1 MNVSPRHGISLHAA
15 PLPVIALLTLSLM
28 GTGCAAPFSDFQSAR
43 TVPPGELEL
52 TGSYSYVQAA
62 NNGEREKMQD
72 EFGLQAGWGIGHGT
86 ELRARYHLI
95 TVGDETVSALGVG
108 PKFGLSPDRVALYL
122 PLGFGFGSDIEVSR
136 TLAFQPTL
144 LLTIPVGRS
153 FEVTTSAKAHVWL
166 NAEDADNLLAFNVGF
181 GIGPDVRRWAIRPEV
196 GVMIDPGEDGSV
208 WQFGVAV
215 SGLVGDGR
223 RRSR

>member
-1 MNVSPRHGISLHAA
+1 MKAFPRHGVSLQAA
-15 PLPVIALLTLSLM
+15 RVPLIALFTWSLAC
-28 GTGCAAPFSDFQSAR
+28 TGCAAPFSDFQSAR
-43 TVPPGELEL
+43 TVPPGEVEI

-72 EFGLQAGWGIGHGT
+72 EFGLQAAWGLGNRT

-95 TVGDETVSALGVG
+95 GVGDETVSVLGVG
-108 PKFGLSPDRVALYL
+108 PKFGLSPETVALYL
-122 PLGFGFGSDIEVSR
+122 PLGIGFGSDIEVSK
-136 TLAFQPTL
+136 TIAFQPTL
-144 LLTIPVGRS
+144 LLTIPAGRNL
-153 FEVTTSAKAHVWL
+153 EVTTSAKAHVWL
-166 NAEDADNLLAFNVGF
+166 NADDADPLLAFNLGF

-215 SGLVGDGR
+215 SGLLGEGH
-223 RRSR
+223 

>member
-1 MNVSPRHGISLHAA
+1 MNVSPRHGISLQAA
-15 PLPVIALLTLSLM
+15 PVSSIALFALSLVF
-28 GTGCAAPFSDFQSAR
+28 TGCAAPFSDFQSAR

-52 TGSYSYVQAA
+52 TGSYSYVQAVD
-62 NNGEREKMQD
+62 NGEREKMQD
-72 EFGLQAGWGIGHGT
+72 EFGLQTGWGLGDRT

-108 PKFGLSPDRVALYL
+108 PKLGLSPDRVALYL
-122 PLGFGFGSDIEVSR
+122 PLGIGFGSDIEVSK

-144 LLTIPVGRS
+144 LLTIPAGRN

-166 NAEDADNLLAFNVGF
+166 NAEDADPLLAFNLGL

-196 GVMIDPGEDGSV
+196 GVMIDPGEDGSA

-223 RRSR
+223 